1 MAHALGMDNFALKQ
15 AIRRIKPISMRLE
28 IKEGLR
34 DIKIIDDSYN
44 NDIDGL
50 KLALP
55 LLLKYETK
63 KKIVIL
69 SDFLEIG
76 LPEENLYAEINTMIL
91 NQKIDLIIGIG
102 NQISRNKN
110 KIICQKK

>member
-1 MAHALGMDNFALKQ
+1 
-15 AIRRIKPISMRLE
+15 MRLE

-50 KLALP
+50 RLALP

-63 KKIVIL
+63 KR
-69 SDFLEIG
+69 
-76 LPEENLYAEINTMIL
+76 Y
-91 NQKIDLIIGIG
+91 
-102 NQISRNKN
+102 
-110 KIICQKK
+110 